1 MTRARDLADGA
12 LYKITPSTSG
22 NVLTS
27 DGSNWTSSSNP
38 TELPAHG
45 SDGNILTS
53 TGSAWA
59 SEANP
64 LPAHGTSGNVLTSN
78 GSAWTSATPAPADLV
93 NDTSPQ
99 LGADLDMQSHSIS
112 SGVLPVKNTG
122 SAPSEL
128 RLYCESSNAHYVG
141 LKSPAHSAFS
151 GNHTIT
157 MPPNTG
163 TSGQFLSTDGNGV
176 TSWSAAGGGSWD
188 LLSTATVTSNVA
200 QVDFNGSSA
209 GFDSTKYQS
218 YCLIWPY
225 WGHSNIFGGVRFSWL
240 RTNGGSVSLAPRH
253 KFSLQQFYNSVNSAI
268 GETSATYINIAN
280 ADGPHCAGQIFFTM
294 DNPPYTSGS
303 NSLPAGSGGPRMNSA
318 VSIDANFFGQHSNR
332 TMMAN
337 AAGNHYDTAQNITG
351 VRLWGENYSINKAK
365 FYLYGI
371 KL

>member
-45 SDGNILTS
+45 TN
-53 TGSAWA
+53 
-59 SEANP
+59 
-64 LPAHGTSGNVLTSN
+64 GNVLTSN

-122 SAPSEL
+122 TASEL
-128 RLYCESSNAHYVG
+128 RLYCESNNAHYVG

-176 TSWSAAGGGSWD
+176 TSWAAAGGGAWE
-188 LLSTATVTSNVA
+188 LLQTTKVDGQNTSTSLIAFTNKFTTDYDV
-200 QVDFNGSSA
+200 
-209 GFDSTKYQS
+209 YQFV
-218 YCLIWPY
+218 
-225 WGHSNIFGGVRFSWL
+225 G
-240 RTNGGSVSLAPRH
+240 A
-253 KFSLQQFYNSVNSAI
+253 SLQPTNS
-268 GETSATYINIAN
+268 G
-280 ADGPHCAGQIFFTM
+280 F
-294 DNPPYTSGS
+294 
-303 NSLPAGSGGPRMNSA
+303 
-318 VSIDANFFGQHSNR
+318 
-332 TMMAN
+332 
-337 AAGNHYDTAQNITG
+337 
-351 VRLWGENYSINKAK
+351 
-365 FYLYGI
+365 FYLYSKLLDSNGGGI
-371 KL
+371 NGNYGFINEYSNINSGANGYRSHVNSGFTYMPLSFEGQRNGNGYSQSFILNVFDPLRNVDSNYVNFQSQGVTTNSSPFQVYTSDIRGWWFLDTSTQAHGLEFFFSSGNMTGQISLYGLKK